1 MPEVWFT
8 LRWPDD
14 SEENCYSPSTIITN
28 YLSAKTTYPL
38 NDFHLRVSTA
48 LQSASDRVEL
58 KYGYPCSRAMG
69 QLAHVNAQINKFKHA
84 DDPMVT
90 CLSMSS

>member
-8 LRWPDD
+8 LKWPDD
-14 SEENCYSPSTIITN
+14 SEERCYSPSTIVID
-28 YLSAKTTYPL
+28 YLSAGTTYSL
-38 NDFHLRVSTA
+38 HDFQLRVTTA

-58 KYGYPCSRAMG
+58 KYGHPCSRAMG
-69 QLAHVNAQINKFKHA
+69 QLARVNAQIDKFKHV
-84 DDPMVT
+84 DDPMVS